1 MSNIND
7 FVIEDGKLLKYNG
20 NDNNVVIPDDGSV
33 TSLGDDCFLGC
44 ESLESI
50 TIPESVTSLGDECFY
65 YCTSLKSITI
75 PKSVTSLGDGCF
87 LGCVSLESIS
97 VAEGNTVYH
106 SKDNCLIKTAT
117 GKMIASCKNSSI
129 PVDGSVTSLG
139 KDCFHGYSS
148 LKSISIPMSVTSLGD
163 GCLSWCASLE
173 SISVAEGNP
182 IYHSKDNCLIKTAT
196 GKMIAGCKN
205 SIIPDD
211 GSVTSLGDYCF
222 NGCKSLESITIPKSI
237 TSLGDSCFGCCL
249 SLKSITI
256 PESVTS
262 LGKDCFHE
270 CVNLTIY
277 AKEGSVAAKYAE
289 ENDFNLELI

>member
-33 TSLGDDCFLGC
+33 TSLGD
-44 ESLESI
+44 
-50 TIPESVTSLGDECFY
+50 
-65 YCTSLKSITI
+65 
-75 PKSVTSLGDGCF
+75 GCF
-87 LGCVSLESIS
+87 SR
-97 VAEGNTVYH
+97 
-106 SKDNCLIKTAT
+106 
-117 GKMIASCKNSSI
+117 
-129 PVDGSVTSLG
+129 
-139 KDCFHGYSS
+139 
-148 LKSISIPMSVTSLGD
+148 
-163 GCLSWCASLE
+163 CASLE

-205 SIIPDD
+205 SIIPVD
-211 GSVTSLGDYCF
+211 GSVTSLGDGCFGEYSSLKSISIPMSVTSLGDGCF

-237 TSLGDSCFGCCL
+237 TALGDECFSWCK
-249 SLKSITI
+249 SLKSIAI
-256 PESVTS
+256 PESVTALGDECFFYCTSLKSIMIPKSVTS
-262 LGKDCFHE
+262 LGKDCFHG